1 MTTYLDVGQ
10 FSRFVIAVID
20 RQSADID
27 GGRWQRPPQPRE
39 RREAASRCSRRAMNN
54 SAPRSRGATLQHA
67 RALLGVAT

>member
-1 MTTYLDVGQ
+1 MTTYLDLGQ

-39 RREAASRCSRRAMNN
+39 RREAMLKTRDE
-54 SAPRSRGATLQHA
+54 
-67 RALLGVAT
+67 